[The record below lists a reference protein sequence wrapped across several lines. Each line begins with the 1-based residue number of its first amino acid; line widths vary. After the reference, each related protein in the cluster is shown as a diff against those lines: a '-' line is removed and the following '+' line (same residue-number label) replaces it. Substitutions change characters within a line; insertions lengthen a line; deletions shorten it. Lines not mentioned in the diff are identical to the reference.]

1 MLLTSFV
8 APRVSAGVLHRD
20 ADRLDVR
27 RSYLLDTASAA
38 VVAAHAAHI
47 DYDFAENAPSSVVAR
62 SSLST
67 GLRPACSAGSSAA
80 HAARAAV
87 APEWFAPS
95 SRRAAVRMALRR
107 LSEGCTRGQ
116 K

>member
-47 DYDFAENAPSSVVAR
+47 DYDFAENGSIFRRCQIQSEYWAPTRVLCRQFSCSCGSCSGGSRVVC
-62 SSLST
+62 
-67 GLRPACSAGSSAA
+67 P
-80 HAARAAV
+80 V
-87 APEWFAPS
+87 F
-95 SRRAAVRMALRR
+95 
-107 LSEGCTRGQ
+107 SEGSG
-116 K
+116 KNGVEEAL